1 MKIKIFSQIIS
12 ISLFEDLVE
21 WGDFFVLCSLN
32 NFERCTSYSNLP
44 PDIQLNTDLKCTY
57 WRHSDISLQ
66 FYIFRISKFNSCVHQ
81 SSVLVVS
88 FRVSSFISVIGVIV
102 KLHSYFQSQ
111 LQFPGGLNPSN
122 VNIQCSCSLK
132 VLICFYFQDVVYALA
147 HATGKTGRFTLI
159 ERWRNNERL
168 LAPQE
173 HPLKVNITKYFSRTR
188 AFRPHSYGR
197 GRRGIWIHEH
207 FARTARAVHR
217 RQEVTLAQHV
227 NYCFVPGG
235 RVFSSANRH
244 FFQLIFVVN
253 QIKV

>member
-1 MKIKIFSQIIS
+1 M
-12 ISLFEDLVE
+12 
-21 WGDFFVLCSLN
+21 
-32 NFERCTSYSNLP
+32 P

-88 FRVSSFISVIGVIV
+88 FRVSSFISVIRVVV
-102 KLHSYFQSQ
+102 KLHSYCQSQ

-173 HPLKVNITKYFSRTR
+173 HPLKVNITKYFFTDTRIPSTFIRPGAAGDMNTRTFCQNRPSGAQEAGGDTCSTCKLLFCSRR
-188 AFRPHSYGR
+188 PRFLFRKS
-197 GRRGIWIHEH
+197 
-207 FARTARAVHR
+207 T
-217 RQEVTLAQHV
+217 
-227 NYCFVPGG
+227 
-235 RVFSSANRH
+235 
-244 FFQLIFVVN
+244 FFPINFRS
-253 QIKV
+253 